1 MLMIRLQRMG
11 KTKRPSYR
19 LIVSPKHKDTQSGQ
33 LEILGNYDPVQKIAV
48 VNLKKERLEYWLSVG
63 AQPSP
68 TVHNIL
74 VGAGIIQGS
83 KEKSVFFTK
92 KRTAKLEKTKTD
104 KVAAETAAKEAKAKA
119 EADAKAKAEADA
131 VAAAEAKAAAEAA
144 PAPAEEAPVA
154 ETAPEAPVETPTE
167 ESAA

>member
-33 LEILGNYDPVQKIAV
+33 LEILGNYDPVQKTTV
-48 VNLKKERLEYWLSVG
+48 VNLKKDRLEYWLSVG

-74 VGAGIIQGS
+74 VAAGVIQGE
-83 KEKSVFFTK
+83 KQKSVFFTK
-92 KRTAKLEKTKTD
+92 KRTAKIEKTKTD
-104 KVAAETAAKEAKAKA
+104 KVAAEQAAKEAKAKA
-119 EADAKAKAEADA
+119 EADAKAKAEAEA
-131 VAAAEAKAAAEAA
+131 QAAAEAKAAAEAA
-144 PAPAEEAPVA
+144 PVVEEAPVA
-154 ETAPEAPVETPTE
+154 ETAPEAPTE
-167 ESAA
+167 EPAA

>member
-33 LEILGNYDPVQKIAV
+33 LEILGNYDPVQKTTV
-48 VNLKKERLEYWLSVG
+48 VNLKKDRLEYWLSVG

-74 VGAGIIQGS
+74 VGAGVITGEKQ
-83 KEKSVFFTK
+83 KSVFFTK

-104 KVAAETAAKEAKAKA
+104 KLAAETAAKEAKAKA
-119 EADAKAKAEADA
+119 EADAKAKAEA
-131 VAAAEAKAAAEAA
+131 EAKAAAEAA
-144 PAPAEEAPVA
+144 PAPVEEVAPAAEAAPEVAAEEP
-154 ETAPEAPVETPTE
+154 
-167 ESAA
+167 AA

>member
-33 LEILGNYDPVQKIAV
+33 LEILGNYDPVQKTTV
-48 VNLKKERLEYWLSVG
+48 VNLKKDRLEYWLSVG

-68 TVHNIL
+68 TVNNIL
-74 VGAGIIQGS
+74 VNAGIIQGK

-92 KRTAKLEKTKTD
+92 KRTAKLEKTKND
-104 KVAAETAAKEAKAKA
+104 KIAAEAAAKEAKAKA

-131 VAAAEAKAAAEAA
+131 AAAAEAKAAAEAA
-144 PAPAEEAPVA
+144 PVPAEEAPVA
-154 ETAPEAPVETPTE
+154 EVAPEAPAETSAE
-167 ESAA
+167 EPAA

>member
-33 LEILGNYDPVQKIAV
+33 LEILGNYDPVQKTAV
-48 VNLKKERLEYWLSVG
+48 VNLKKDRLEYWLSVG

-74 VGAGIIQGS
+74 VGAGIIQGE
-83 KEKSVFFTK
+83 KQKSVFFTK
-92 KRTAKLEKTKTD
+92 KRTAKLEKTKND
-104 KVAAETAAKEAKAKA
+104 KVAAEQAAKEAKAKA
-119 EADAKAKAEADA
+119 EAEAQ
-131 VAAAEAKAAAEAA
+131 AAAEAKAAAEAA
-144 PAPAEEAPVA
+144 PVVEAPVA
-154 ETAPEAPVETPTE
+154 ETAPETPAE